1 MSVVLVGTAEYD
13 SLCCALQFIEGFGR
27 LGSFGGRN
35 NESQWW
41 AEICS
46 QRFLYGGS
54 GRLKKQSSKWTVS
67 YMAFSIKWP
76 GRKPIGIPRFAVL
89 WLTKT
94 RS

>member
-1 MSVVLVGTAEYD
+1 VCVDTAEYD
-13 SLCCALQFIEGFGR
+13 PLRFALQFIQGFGR
-27 LGSFGGRN
+27 LGTFGGRN
-35 NESQWW
+35 NESLWR

-54 GRLKKQSSKWTVS
+54 GCLKEHSRQMGCQVRGSVIEVTN
-67 YMAFSIKWP
+67 
-76 GRKPIGIPRFAVL
+76 RKTIGIPRVAVL